1 MVALRLVRLVENHS
15 EELARGIAREIH
27 TSARTSDLRKIPLN
41 EVEERIGEILRH
53 LSEWLLTKTASEV
66 EQHYLELGARRAMQ
80 GISAADVSWALILTK
95 ERLWEFLQRQGFLHS
110 PVELYGE
117 MELLWL
123 LTQFFDQA
131 ICAAIQGYEQQVR
144 RSGDYHF
151 PASGKH
157 VRRSAA
163 SAD

>member
-15 EELARGIAREIH
+15 EELARSIARKIH
-27 TSARTSDLRKIPLN
+27 SSARTSDLRKIPLN

-53 LSEWLLTKTASEV
+53 LSEWLLTKTPTEV
-66 EQHYLELGARRAMQ
+66 EQHYLDLGARRAMQ

-95 ERLWEFLQRQGFLHS
+95 EHVWQFLQRQGFLHS

-123 LTQFFDQA
+123 LTQFFDHA
-131 ICAAIQGYEQQVR
+131 ICAAIQGYEEQI
-144 RSGDYHF
+144 RSSNDYSA
-151 PASGKH
+151 PGKYF
-157 VRRSAA
+157 RGSAA